1 MTVQAP
7 QCAEMEALILLNE
20 TLEFSP
26 PSFPLLARGRRGE
39 GEMHPCLPSP
49 LSARLLQKIAFGSSD
64 AHY

>member
-1 MTVQAP
+1 MIVQAP

-26 PSFPLLARGRRGE
+26 PSFPFLARGGRGGE
-39 GEMHPCLPSP
+39 EMHPFLPSP
-49 LSARLLQKIAFGSSD
+49 LFAKLLQKIAFGSSD